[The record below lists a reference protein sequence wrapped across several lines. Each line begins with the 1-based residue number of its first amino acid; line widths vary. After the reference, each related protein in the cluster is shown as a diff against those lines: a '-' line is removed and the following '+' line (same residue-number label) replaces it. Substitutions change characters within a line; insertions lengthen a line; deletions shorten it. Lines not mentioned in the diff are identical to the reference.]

1 MNRILPPADTDLRVF
16 RDPASV
22 AVVGATADPAK
33 WGCWL
38 AKGALA
44 GRHRREVY
52 LVNRSGV
59 EILGRASHRALGELP
74 ATPELVALCVP
85 PAHIGA
91 VVDEALALG
100 TRGFLGITA
109 GVPDEAAIA
118 RRITDAGAR
127 LVGMNSLGIYDSST
141 ELRLAWGEFTPG
153 PIAVI
158 SQSGQLGSEIAIL
171 AARAGL
177 GVSRFVSIGN

>member
-1 MNRILPPADTDLRVF
+1 MNRLPLLADTDLRVF

-38 AKGALA
+38 AKGA
-44 GRHRREVY
+44 GSRHRREVY

-100 TRGFLGITA
+100 DAHPPHRWG
-109 GVPDEAAIA
+109 A
-118 RRITDAGAR
+118 RRGRDRPSHHRRSPSAGR
-127 LVGMNSLGIYDSST
+127 H
-141 ELRLAWGEFTPG
+141 EQPG
-153 PIAVI
+153 N
-158 SQSGQLGSEIAIL
+158 L
-171 AARAGL
+171 
-177 GVSRFVSIGN
+177 